1 MAKIKVLNTNKFDV
15 GISLINP
22 PREQNIRAGSFTM
35 LDSEDIYY
43 LDSICT
49 LFKRGYLTIQSE
61 EVKEELGYIE
71 NNEGIKTEK
80 EIEEILKGN
89 FLKMKSSLGKITEPH
104 IKDLV
109 YLVTTK
115 IYDDLNGSKLKF
127 ISQFCNREVSP
138 I

>member
-1 MAKIKVLNTNKFDV
+1 MAKIKVLNTNKFDI

-22 PREQNIRAGSFTM
+22 PREQNIKAGSFTM

-49 LFKRGYLTIQSE
+49 LFKRGYLSIQSE
-61 EVKEELGYIE
+61 EIKEELGYIE
-71 NNEGIKTEK
+71 NNESIKTEQ

-89 FLKMKSSLGKITEPH
+89 FIKMKSALNKITEPH
-104 IKDLV
+104 MIDLV
-109 YLVTTK
+109 YNVSK
-115 IYDDLNGSKLKF
+115 KVYDELSGSKLKF
-127 ISQFCNREVSP
+127 ISQFCNKE